1 MNWALDFKETAL
13 ADLQL
18 LPLLINLILVL
29 IMGQAISWH
38 YMKFAQVLSNK
49 KKMARIFIFMAAT
62 TMMVISVV
70 KVSLALSLGLVGAL
84 SIIRFRTPVKEP
96 EELAY
101 LFLSIAVGIGMG
113 ADQRIATLIMFVV
126 ILSYLSFYNRR
137 VGGDVG
143 SYLLVNVQ
151 AQFGK
156 PDAQV
161 KNMTPANA
169 LKGVLDLVAG
179 ISGRSSLRRVDSQDD
194 DFNITLM
201 VDIGDERQ
209 LGGMIE
215 EIQKLLPGAAVSI
228 VEGEGLE

>member
-1 MNWALDFKETAL
+1 MNWTLDLKETAL

-29 IMGQAISWH
+29 IMGQAIAWH

-49 KKMARIFIFMAAT
+49 KKMARIFVFMAAT

-101 LFLSIAVGIGMG
+101 LFFAIAVGIGMG
-113 ADQRIATLIMFVV
+113 ADQRIATVIMFVV
-126 ILSYLSFYNRR
+126 ILAYLAFYNKRR
-137 VGGDVG
+137 GGDIG
-143 SYLLVNVQ
+143 SYLLFNVQ
-151 AQFGK
+151 AQLGK
-156 PDAQV
+156 DGGSGLS
-161 KNMTPANA
+161 PARA
-169 LKGVLDLVAG
+169 LDGVLSLARKLSTR
-179 ISGRSSLRRVDSQDD
+179 ISLRRVDSQDD
-194 DFNITLM
+194 DFNVTLM
-201 VDIGDERQ
+201 VDIMDDQQ
-209 LGGMIE
+209 LGGFIE
-215 EIQKLLPGAAVSI
+215 EVQEILPGAAVSV

>member
-1 MNWALDFKETAL
+1 MNWTLDFKETAL

-29 IMGQAISWH
+29 IMGQSISWH

-49 KKMARIFIFMAAT
+49 KKMARIFVFMAAT

-113 ADQRIATLIMFVV
+113 ADQRIATVIMFVV
-126 ILSYLSFYNRR
+126 ILAYLSFYNKRR
-137 VGGDVG
+137 GGAVG
-143 SYLLVNVQ
+143 SYLLFNIQ
-151 AQFGK
+151 TTLGRDTGSA
-156 PDAQV
+156 
-161 KNMTPANA
+161 MSPATA
-169 LKGVLDLVAG
+169 LEG
-179 ISGRSSLRRVDSQDD
+179 ILSLARKLSARISLRRVDSQDD
-194 DFNITLM
+194 DFNVTLM
-201 VDIGDERQ
+201 VDIKDDQ
-209 LGGMIE
+209 KLGGFIE
-215 EIQKLLPGAAVSI
+215 DVQELLPGAAVSV